1 MLCKLYNNLKVVNLN
16 NSVFDISDEYG
27 RRFKTLRISLTSQ
40 CNLGCT
46 YCTLSG
52 KSYDKKNNNKSNNS
66 LSVEDL
72 VTAVQSLNDILHLN
86 TVRLT
91 GGEPLLY
98 HDLIPLIRSLKKIN
112 IHDLKMTTNGYL
124 LAGKIMELK
133 NAGLRNINI
142 SLDALDQDTFYK
154 ISRRKNLSGILEG
167 IEQAVHTGLGVKIN
181 CVAMKGINDHQ
192 VIPLF
197 KYAKD
202 RNIPIRFL
210 ELMKMGHLHDNY
222 QQYLFTQA
230 QILEVLSNEFSFL
243 PVNRLPGAT
252 ADYWQLPGGYQF
264 GIIANESHPFCN
276 DCDRLRLDS
285 YGNIFGCLS
294 SNTPVNI
301 RDCLHDKKKLRE
313 HLQTALYHKKTKF
326 YGSALSM
333 KAIGG

>member
-197 KYAKD
+197 EYAKD

-210 ELMKMGHLHDNY
+210 ELMKMGHLQDNY
-222 QQYLFTQA
+222 QKFLLTQKE
-230 QILEVLSNEFSFL
+230 ILKILSNEFSFFSIGR
-243 PVNRLPGAT
+243 NAGAT
-252 ADYWQLPGGYQF
+252 ASYWELPGGYQF
-264 GIIANESHPFCN
+264 GIIANDSHPFCS

-285 YGNIFGCLS
+285 FGNIYGCLS
-294 SNTPVNI
+294 SNTPVSI
-301 RDCLHDKKKLRE
+301 RSCIDDKVKLSER
-313 HLQTALYHKKTKF
+313 LQMVLGHKKIKF
-326 YGSALSM
+326 SGSTLSM

>member
-1 MLCKLYNNLKVVNLN
+1 MAVRTLHDML
-16 NSVFDISDEYG
+16 E
-27 RRFKTLRISLTSQ
+27 
-40 CNLGCT
+40 
-46 YCTLSG
+46 
-52 KSYDKKNNNKSNNS
+52 
-66 LSVEDL
+66 
-72 VTAVQSLNDILHLN
+72 LN

-98 HDLIPLIRSLKKIN
+98 RELIPFIKAIKKIN
-112 IHDLKMTTNGYL
+112 IPGIKMTTNGYI
-124 LAGKIMELK
+124 LAGKAKELK
-133 NAGLRNINI
+133 AAGLTDINV
-142 SLDALDQDTFYK
+142 SLDAIEPDAFYM
-154 ISRRKNLSGILEG
+154 ISRRKNLSKVLDG
-167 IEQAVHTGLGVKIN
+167 IEESIDAGLKVKIN
-181 CVAMKGINDHQ
+181 CVLMKGVNDHQ

-197 KYAKD
+197 RYAKNK
-202 RNIPIRFL
+202 NIPVRFL

-230 QILEVLSNEFSFL
+230 QILEVLSNEFSFS
-243 PVNRLPGAT
+243 PISRLPGAT

-294 SNTPVNI
+294 SNTPINI